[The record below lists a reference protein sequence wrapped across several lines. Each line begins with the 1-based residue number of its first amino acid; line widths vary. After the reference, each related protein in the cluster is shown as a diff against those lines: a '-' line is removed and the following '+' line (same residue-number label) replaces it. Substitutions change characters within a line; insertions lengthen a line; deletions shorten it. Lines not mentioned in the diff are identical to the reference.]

1 MSQYADYLRSQ
12 MRDKY
17 PQSEMAVRD
26 IVNSL
31 NHYKDLKPI
40 ADKFMYNDGTSKT
53 LISLTGTIPVVYKN
67 NRYNIP
73 IAIWIQ
79 ELHPQVSP
87 ICYVKPTS
95 SMQVR
100 QGKHVDA
107 SGRIYLPYLNEW
119 RMNSHSIIGCIQT
132 MVSIFS
138 QEPPVFSKPTQP
150 SRPPAPYGGAQ
161 RPPYPMPGGFTPQGP
176 PTTNYQPNFNNRAP
190 YPMANYPSHPTGPG
204 STPYPP
210 AVPSPYGMP
219 YPQQPPHPVPTAN
232 TTQRHNAPYPPAP
245 VPSRP
250 PPPNKNND
258 TLDEQTMLA
267 SLKSAVN
274 DQLKRRAKAVFTEA
288 DQEMSK
294 LKQTE
299 LELKSGQEKLDG
311 ILAKL
316 NSEIQEVDTATCMLE
331 TKNQEIE
338 NEIEVLNEKQGSI
351 ECDDYVQATTPIYK
365 QVVSSFAEEQA
376 IEDEIYHLGQALH
389 KGVLDTDAFLKHV
402 RNLSRQQFVLRATI
416 QKARKVA
423 NLSTNY

>member
-1 MSQYADYLRSQ
+1 MAQYADYLRSQ
-12 MRDKY
+12 MRNKY
-17 PQSEMAVRD
+17 TQSELAVRD

-31 NHYKDLKPI
+31 THFKDLKPV

-79 ELHPQVSP
+79 EMHPQVSP
-87 ICYVKPTS
+87 ICFVKPTS
-95 SMQVR
+95 TMQVR

-119 RMNSHSIIGCIQT
+119 RPNTHSTIGCIQT

-138 QEPPVFSKPTQP
+138 QEPPVFSKPSQP
-150 SRPPAPYGGAQ
+150 PRPAPAPYGGTQ

-190 YPMANYPSHPTGPG
+190 YPMPNYPPRPATN
-204 STPYPP
+204 TPYPP
-210 AVPSPYGMP
+210 AVPYGMP
-219 YPQQPPHPVPTAN
+219 YPQQPPQPPVPTSSA
-232 TTQRHNAPYPPAP
+232 TQRQNTPYPPAP
-245 VPSRP
+245 VPGRP
-250 PPPNKNND
+250 PPPRKSD

-316 NSEIQEVDTATCMLE
+316 DSEIQEVEGATSLLE
-331 TKNQEIE
+331 RKNQEIE
-338 NEIEVLNEKQGSI
+338 NEIEALNEKQGNI

-365 QVVSSFAEEQA
+365 QVVTSFAEEQA